1 MYSEETKPSNLA
13 KFLSG
18 FDYVF
23 LDTCSL
29 MEDGFP
35 AFMDTLV
42 PSKEYWKEGL
52 HVIVLK
58 ECIKELKK
66 HRKSKEKNEARIGAI
81 RALKILRHDK
91 WHGKTIEIGKKVT
104 GGDFADQAITQKVV
118 ELRIRNKILIITQDK
133 TLTTDLLKFNKL
145 DSQHGRYLEVYK
157 ILPNGD
163 LAKNFGDNGFK
174 HSYERNEKDKERRLS
189 LSFKVE
195 KQPQI
200 VKKEEEKKE
209 TKTVSPL
216 VEADRRINSIL
227 KDPTYPLN
235 KKIAEIN
242 NELSLLQSAN
252 DKDKTSLLYNEDR
265 LLSEK
270 EKLVAQMEKALPASE
285 AKVEQKLIPEAKK
298 EEVPTKKAISK
309 KEDAPHDPYENGNN
323 SNEAIRKLATRINAL
338 VRDDAVPYIEAV
350 HGPLDL
356 TNKTVEEASKEADSF
371 KNGEGKLFAFGP
383 GFVYLSHESSFY
395 KAVYKKEKPLQTA
408 PKKSD
413 LAVLVPEKKS
423 DDSSPKTVQNEQ
435 KPIEV
440 KKTENSSKP
449 KAEKKK
455 KVEKTS
461 PKKEAK
467 PQLVLTENA
476 VLPLGVNLYVG
487 EPSAKGEHIHY
498 GPLKKAKA
506 ITKPKSKT
514 KPKSGK
520 AKKSSETKSAKIS
533 KKETKPAKK
542 KTKAVTKKEAATDKT
557 AQPKQTKK
565 KAEAKK
571 EAVKKTSSK
580 KSDPA
585 LLEEAILS
593 EARLNAN
600 VNNPNY
606 PLASKLEDLDAQI
619 KRLKSLSASDKKKLK
634 LTSAVLNAKRKELS
648 K

>member
-52 HVIVLK
+52 RVIVLK

-118 ELRIRNKILIITQDK
+118 ELRIRNKILIVTQDK

-174 HSYERNEKDKERRLS
+174 RSYERNEKDKERHLS
-189 LSFKVE
+189 PSLKVE
-195 KQPQI
+195 KQPQV

-209 TKTVSPL
+209 AKALSPL
-216 VEADRRINSIL
+216 GEADRRINSIL

-242 NELSLLQSAN
+242 SELALLQNAN
-252 DKDKTSLLYNEDR
+252 DKDKASLLYNEDR

-270 EKLVAQMEKALPASE
+270 EKLVAKMEKALPPSE
-285 AKVEQKLIPEAKK
+285 TKVEQKVIPDIKK
-298 EEVPTKKAISK
+298 EEITNKKEISK
-309 KEDAPHDPYENGNN
+309 KEDASHDPYENGNN
-323 SNEAIRKLATRINAL
+323 SSEAIRKLAVRINAL
-338 VRDDAVPYIEAV
+338 VRDDDVPYFEAV

-371 KNGEGKLFAFGP
+371 KSGEGKLFSFGP
-383 GFVYLSHESSFY
+383 GFIYLSHESSFY
-395 KAVYKKEKPLQTA
+395 KAVYKKEKPLQTT

-413 LAVLVPEKKS
+413 LAVSASVKKTEE
-423 DDSSPKTVQNEQ
+423 SSPKAVQNEQ

-440 KKTENSSKP
+440 KKAENSSKP

-455 KVEKTS
+455 KTEKTL
-461 PKKEAK
+461 KIEAK

-498 GPLKKAKA
+498 GPLKKAKSEDQPKA
-506 ITKPKSKT
+506 KAKPKSD
-514 KPKSGK
+514 K
-520 AKKSSETKSAKIS
+520 AKKPSEKKAAKATKKEPEPVKKKAKATA
-533 KKETKPAKK
+533 KKETVS
-542 KTKAVTKKEAATDKT
+542 TKV

-565 KAEAKK
+565 KAEVKK
-571 EAVKKTSSK
+571 EPAKKTSSK

-606 PLASKLEDLDAQI
+606 PLASKLDDLDAQI
-619 KRLKSLSASDKKKLK
+619 KRLKGLSSSEKKKLK
-634 LTSAVLNAKRKELS
+634 LTSAALNAKRKELS

>member
-52 HVIVLK
+52 RVIVLK

-104 GGDFADQAITQKVV
+104 GGDFADQAIAQKVV

-189 LSFKVE
+189 PSLKVE
-195 KQPQI
+195 KQPQV

-209 TKTVSPL
+209 AKALSPL
-216 VEADRRINSIL
+216 GEPDRRINSIL

-242 NELSLLQSAN
+242 SELALLQNAS
-252 DKDKTSLLYNEDR
+252 DKDKVSLLYNEDR

-270 EKLVAQMEKALPASE
+270 EKLVAKMEKTLPPSE
-285 AKVEQKLIPEAKK
+285 TKVEQKAIIPDIKK
-298 EEVPTKKAISK
+298 EEITNKKEIFK

-323 SNEAIRKLATRINAL
+323 SSEAIRKLAVRINAL
-338 VRDDAVPYIEAV
+338 VRDDDVPYFEAV

-356 TNKTVEEASKEADSF
+356 TNKAVEEASKEADSF
-371 KNGEGKLFAFGP
+371 KSGEGKLFSFGP
-383 GFVYLSHESSFY
+383 GFIYLSHESSFY
-395 KAVYKKEKPLQTA
+395 KAVYKKEKPLQTTL
-408 PKKSD
+408 KKSD
-413 LAVLVPEKKS
+413 LAVSAPVKKVEER
-423 DDSSPKTVQNEQ
+423 SPKAVQNEQ
-435 KPIEV
+435 QSIKA
-440 KKTENSSKP
+440 KKAENSSKL
-449 KAEKKK
+449 KKEKKK
-455 KVEKTS
+455 KTEKT
-461 PKKEAK
+461 PKIEAK

-498 GPLKKAKA
+498 GPLKKAKSGDQPIA
-506 ITKPKSKT
+506 KAKPKSD
-514 KPKSGK
+514 K
-520 AKKSSETKSAKIS
+520 AKKPSEKKAIKAS
-533 KKETKPAKK
+533 KKESEPAKK
-542 KTKAVTKKEAATDKT
+542 KAKSATKKETASTKA

-565 KAEAKK
+565 KAEVKK
-571 EAVKKTSSK
+571 ESTKKTSSK

-606 PLASKLEDLDAQI
+606 PLASKLDDLDAQI
-619 KRLKSLSASDKKKLK
+619 KRLKGLSSSEKKKLK
-634 LTSAVLNAKRKELS
+634 LTSAALNAKRKELS

>member
-52 HVIVLK
+52 RVIVLK

-174 HSYERNEKDKERRLS
+174 RSYERNEKDKERRLS
-189 LSFKVE
+189 PSFKGE

-209 TKTVSPL
+209 EKAVSPL

-227 KDPTYPLN
+227 RDPTYPLN

-242 NELSLLQSAN
+242 SELSLLQSAN

-270 EKLVAQMEKALPASE
+270 EKLVAKMEKALPASE
-285 AKVEQKLIPEAKK
+285 AKAEQKIIPEVKK
-298 EEVPTKKAISK
+298 EETPSKKEISK
-309 KEDAPHDPYENGNN
+309 KEDVPHDPYENGNN
-323 SNEAIRKLATRINAL
+323 SSEAIRKLAVRINAL
-338 VRDDAVPYIEAV
+338 VRDDDVPYFEAV

-356 TNKTVEEASKEADSF
+356 TNKVVEEASKEADSF
-371 KNGEGKLFAFGP
+371 KSGEGKLFSFGP
-383 GFVYLSHESSFY
+383 GFIYLSHESSFY

-413 LAVLVPEKKS
+413 LAVLAPVKKTEEPL
-423 DDSSPKTVQNEQ
+423 PKTVQNEQ

-440 KKTENSSKP
+440 KKEEDSSKP

-455 KVEKTS
+455 KTGKTS
-461 PKKEAK
+461 KKEEK

-506 ITKPKSKT
+506 DDKPKGKT
-514 KPKSGK
+514 KPKSDK
-520 AKKSSETKSAKIS
+520 TKKSSEAKTAKTS
-533 KKETKPAKK
+533 KKVAEPVKKKAKATVKKETAS
-542 KTKAVTKKEAATDKT
+542 TKA
-557 AQPKQTKK
+557 AQPKQAKK
-565 KAEAKK
+565 TAEVKK
-571 EAVKKTSSK
+571 EAVKKASSK

-606 PLASKLEDLDAQI
+606 PLASKLGDLDAQI

-634 LTSAVLNAKRKELS
+634 LTSAALNTKRKELS